1 VLIKAQKKT
10 IIKLPT
16 IGLAKPP
23 PSDPGA
29 GVLAK
34 NRDGLIA
41 AKPFHNKM
49 AKIQKRNSMPID
61 MAIMEKV
68 RPRAFA
74 RFRFA
79 NNDGSRVLIR
89 FSLLDLLPSAS
100 T

>member
-1 VLIKAQKKT
+1 MKAQKKT

-34 NRDGLIA
+34 NNDGLIA
-41 AKPFHNKM
+41 AKPFQSRI
-49 AKIQKRNSMPID
+49 AKIQNKKSIPID
-61 MAIMEKV
+61 MAIIEKV
-68 RPRAFA
+68 RPKALA

-89 FSLLDLLPSAS
+89 FSLLDWLPSAS
-100 T
+100 A